1 MNKLINKVGVLAIV
15 LSLFVVSCETVDF
28 GDENVNPNSPTT
40 KKNGCIINKC
50 HHLDAKCC
58 K

>member
-40 KKNGCIINKC
+40 KNGCIINKC